1 MSVGY
6 EEAFAQV
13 TGPGQLFELIEGT
26 VGGIEYRMFKN
37 APPTL
42 GPAQP
47 LTVAFIESL
56 TRSLSG
62 SVQAEVLPA
71 NVLAK
76 ADRMIVWWTPARR
89 RQMFYENSE
98 GKAAELNGCI
108 FPQPPLVWRVSNG
121 ELSIRALTGNKRPDS
136 STKLAVAPFWN
147 LSDDGRVCTG
157 TMRRPDS
164 ASVASIPRLPR
175 GELPWSKTKPP
186 GPGARQARGG
196 ACPQMPGGKWTRP
209 KDDRY
214 EERDYWYGPWL
225 LLSGLGAAWPRIR
238 QEVVRR

>member
-1 MSVGY
+1 M
-6 EEAFAQV
+6 QV
-13 TGPGQLFELIEGT
+13 HLSIGENHRFELHEALLI
-26 VGGIEYRMFKN
+26 YRDRQSSFITRHDVTTRKD

-62 SVQAEVLPA
+62 SVQAEVLPT

-76 ADRMIVWWTPARR
+76 ADRMIVWWTPARH

-98 GKAAELNGCI
+98 GKAAKLNGCI

-121 ELSIRALTGNKRPDS
+121 ELNIRALTESKRPDS
-136 STKLAVAPFWN
+136 STKLAVAPYWN

-157 TMRRPDS
+157 TMRRPDG
-164 ASVASIPRLPR
+164 ASVASIPAWERGFYESAFTHANVGRLTRHEGGFDGLWSGLTGKCQKFPVESLIALPQTLTQFVR
-175 GELPWSKTKPP
+175 GE
-186 GPGARQARGG
+186 RG
-196 ACPQMPGGKWTRP
+196 
-209 KDDRY
+209 
-214 EERDYWYGPWL
+214 
-225 LLSGLGAAWPRIR
+225 
-238 QEVVRR
+238 

>member
-1 MSVGY
+1 M
-6 EEAFAQV
+6 QV
-13 TGPGQLFELIEGT
+13 HLSIGENHRFELHEALLI
-26 VGGIEYRMFKN
+26 YRDRQGSFITRHDVTARKD

-47 LTVAFIESL
+47 LTVEFIESL

-76 ADRMIVWWTPARR
+76 ADRMIVWWAPARR

-98 GKAAELNGCI
+98 GRAAELNGCI
-108 FPQPPLVWRVSNG
+108 FPQPPLVWRVLNG
-121 ELSIRALTGNKRPDS
+121 ELSIRALAENKRPDG

-164 ASVASIPRLPR
+164 ASAVSIPAWERGFYESAFTHANVGRLTRHEGGFEGLWSSLTGKRQKFPVETLIVLPQSLTQFVR
-175 GELPWSKTKPP
+175 GE
-186 GPGARQARGG
+186 RG
-196 ACPQMPGGKWTRP
+196 
-209 KDDRY
+209 
-214 EERDYWYGPWL
+214 
-225 LLSGLGAAWPRIR
+225 
-238 QEVVRR
+238 

>member
-1 MSVGY
+1 LKIHVSIG
-6 EEAFAQV
+6 ENHH
-13 TGPGQLFELIEGT
+13 FELREALL
-26 VGGIEYRMFKN
+26 VYRDRQSSFITRHDVTAHKD

-56 TRSLSG
+56 VRSLSG
-62 SVQAEVLPA
+62 SVEAEVLPA
-71 NVLAK
+71 SILAK
-76 ADRMIVWWTPARR
+76 ADRLIAWWTPAGR

-98 GKAAELNGCI
+98 GKAAELNGRI

-121 ELSIRALTGNKRPDS
+121 ELNIRALAENTRPGA

-164 ASVASIPRLPR
+164 ASVSAIPVWERGFYESAFTHANVGRLTRHVGGFEGLWTGLAGKRQRFPLQTLIVLPQTLTEFVR
-175 GELPWSKTKPP
+175 GE
-186 GPGARQARGG
+186 RG
-196 ACPQMPGGKWTRP
+196 
-209 KDDRY
+209 
-214 EERDYWYGPWL
+214 
-225 LLSGLGAAWPRIR
+225 
-238 QEVVRR
+238 